1 VLLFAQGS
9 LTIIWWPWISAS
21 KELQKLF
28 FVPGTADLVLSK
40 FAAPDIVAFGG
51 GSIVACVLAVRG
63 SRGAML
69 ASWFVVGAAA
79 YACIGAFAVNWPPFT
94 VPLADLLMAATLASS
109 LFCAARLTR
118 LRHA

>member
-1 VLLFAQGS
+1 MNLCLSARICGS
-9 LTIIWWPWISAS
+9 IFLPHFLNYR
-21 KELQKLF
+21 LQ
-28 FVPGTADLVLSK
+28 LSWHFGDQ

-69 ASWFVVGAAA
+69 ASWFVLGAAA
-79 YACIGAFAVNWPPFT
+79 YAFIGAFAVNWPPFT